1 MSVASSRAALMQ
13 AHKKL
18 VESLDATRARWD
30 DPSRERFEARF
41 VEPLE
46 KVTADAVRALDQL
59 VGMMETVKRECSE
72 DRVE

>member
-1 MSVASSRAALMQ
+1 MQ

-18 VESLDATRARWD
+18 METLHATRGRWD
-30 DPSRERFEARF
+30 DPSRARFEARF

-46 KVTADAVRALDQL
+46 KVTVDAVRALDQL
-59 VGMMETVKRECSE
+59 VSMMDALKRECSE